1 MSHAILLI
9 GLLWVTLG
17 LLSIVPVPAPGRP
30 LATSLRLALA
40 VACLFGPFLFG
51 WTVVR
56 AWRDG
61 YNGGKE

>member
-1 MSHAILLI
+1 MSRAILLI
-9 GLLWVTLG
+9 GLLWVTFG
-17 LLSIVPVPAPGRP
+17 LLSVVPAPGRP